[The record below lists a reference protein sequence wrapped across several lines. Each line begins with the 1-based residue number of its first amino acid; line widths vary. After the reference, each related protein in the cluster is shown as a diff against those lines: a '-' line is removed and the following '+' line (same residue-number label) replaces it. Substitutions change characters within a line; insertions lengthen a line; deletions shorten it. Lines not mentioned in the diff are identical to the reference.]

1 MLTAKPLVLEECLL
15 TWDAVCNVKIFTFG
29 AFHTFIYKNVQIDAY
44 TYWMS
49 LNLLHIPSQSNV
61 SEIGQQL
68 HTMAPQLIGSDCL
81 WVLNNGTCYR

>member
-1 MLTAKPLVLEECLL
+1 M
-15 TWDAVCNVKIFTFG
+15 F
-29 AFHTFIYKNVQIDAY
+29 VQIDAY

-49 LNLLHIPSQSNV
+49 LNVLHITSQSNV
-61 SEIGQQL
+61 SEIRLQL